1 MHYFIHQRHEK
12 TNYEK
17 NILIKNNYKILNI
30 YHRLKKYRNHKENN
44 LKIV

>member
-1 MHYFIHQRHEK
+1 MRYFIHQHHEK

-17 NILIKNNYKILNI
+17 NILIKNYNKIINI
-30 YHRLKKYRNHKENN
+30 YHQIKKYRNHNENN